1 MYEELDEFLSGEFT
15 TDYWYDE
22 GFSIA
27 REMLE
32 EFNNNDWEKLFDF
45 FLSKSIE
52 WQVRYAYCVDS
63 DINDNAVVKSLLLL
77 STVDDDELF
86 TTCIDSLRV
95 IVNSDNIGLVS
106 SDKVIM
112 ERIEKVLPKCGVAT
126 RKIFEDFIRKLSK

>member
-1 MYEELDEFLSGEFT
+1 MYEELDEYLSGEFT

-32 EFNNNDWEKLFDF
+32 EFNNNDWGKLLNSI
-45 FLSKSIE
+45 LSKSID

-63 DINDNAVVKSLLLL
+63 DIKDNAVVKSLLLL
-77 STVDDDELF
+77 STVDDEELF
-86 TTCIDSLRV
+86 TTCVDSLRV

-106 SDKVIM
+106 SDEAIM
-112 ERIEKVLPKCGVAT
+112 KRIEELLPKCGMAT
-126 RKIFEDFIRKLSK
+126 RKMFEDFIRKLSK